1 MLRRKSQEEIDL
13 KVVADQVADVITRG
27 LITLEEVEGGSV
39 EARLERIVVI
49 ELNKDDI
56 IT

>member
-13 KVVADQVADVITRG
+13 KVVADQVADEITRG

-39 EARLERIVVI
+39 EAHLERIVVI